1 MNSFFIYVVLVILV
15 VSIISIVTEV
25 RNRIKTKKRIREQW
39 AKERERKYTDED
51 WDDITE
57 YFNNIKKHK
66 KDSFFIDE
74 ITWNDLS
81 MDKVFEKIN
90 SAETTV
96 GEQYLYSML
105 RELIY
110 DENSLK
116 ARDEIIDY
124 LREHK
129 EEREKLQ
136 YILSRLGKVKRVK
149 ISDYFLDN
157 NELDSSGV
165 NWYRILGIIPL
176 ISIPIIFFNK
186 SIGASML
193 IASVLVNFSLYYSV
207 KKKISFKLE
216 SFSYIVGIVKCGH
229 SIYKEKPQILKP
241 FEEDLKNAL
250 SKVGKIKEAI
260 MILNTSGL
268 DIGIIIEYINAV
280 FLISIT
286 NYKSLSK
293 MLVKSGEE
301 FNKIF
306 QIVGMLDSCISIA
319 AYRERLPHYVKPE
332 LLKQKNKNDL
342 SISGMELCH
351 PLIEKSVPN
360 SITIKDSILLTGSNA
375 SGKSTFLKTLA
386 INAILAQ
393 TIYTCLAKE
402 FRIPFMQI
410 FTSMALK
417 DNLFNNESYYIAETK
432 SLKRIINSVN
442 DNIPTICF
450 VDEILRGTN
459 TVERI
464 AASAEVLKYLT
475 LNNCI
480 CVAATHDVELT
491 HILNKYFDN
500 YHFREQIVGDEII
513 FDYKIYEGRSNTQ
526 NAIKLLSILGYEKSI
541 VESANKR
548 AENFLESGVWKEE

>member
-1 MNSFFIYVVLVILV
+1 MDSFLIYVVLVILI
-15 VSIISIVTEV
+15 VSAISIVTEV
-25 RNRIKTKKRIREQW
+25 RNRIKTKKRIREEW

-105 RELIY
+105 REIIY
-110 DENSLK
+110 DENDLK
-116 ARDEIIDY
+116 ARDEMIDY
-124 LREHK
+124 FREHK
-129 EEREKLQ
+129 EEREKIQ

-157 NELDSSGV
+157 EGLDSSGV
-165 NWYRILGIIPL
+165 NWYRILGFLPI
-176 ISIPIIFFNK
+176 ISILIILFNK

-193 IASVLVNFSLYYSV
+193 IASALVNFIVYYSV
-207 KKKISFKLE
+207 KKKIAYKLE
-216 SFSYIVGIVKCGH
+216 SFSYIVLIVKCAH
-229 SIYKEKPQILKP
+229 SLYKENFQILTP

-250 SKVGKIKEAI
+250 SKVGKIKDAI
-260 MILNTSGL
+260 MMLNTAGS

-293 MLVKSGEE
+293 MLLKSGEE

-306 QIVGMLDSCISIA
+306 QIVGIIDSCISVA
-319 AYRERLPHYVKPE
+319 AYRERLPYFVKPE
-332 LLKQKNKNDL
+332 LLNQKNKNDL
-342 SISGMELCH
+342 SMIGNELSH

-360 SITIKDSILLTGSNA
+360 SITIKDSILLTGSNS

-386 INAILAQ
+386 INAIFAQ
-393 TIYTCLAKE
+393 TIYTCFAKD

-442 DNIPTICF
+442 DNILTICF

-475 LNNCI
+475 QNNCI

-491 HILNKYFDN
+491 HILNKYFAN

-513 FDYKIYEGRSNTQ
+513 FDYKIYESRSNTQ

-548 AENFLESGVWKEE
+548 AENFLNSGVWKEE

>member
-1 MNSFFIYVVLVILV
+1 LDSFLIYVVLVILI
-15 VSIISIVTEV
+15 VSAISIVTEV
-25 RNRIKTKKRIREQW
+25 RNRIKTKKRIKEEW
-39 AKERERKYTDED
+39 AKEREKKYTDED
-51 WDDITE
+51 WEDLKE

-96 GEQYLYSML
+96 GEQYLYGML
-105 RELIY
+105 REIIY
-110 DENSLK
+110 DENKLK
-116 ARDEIIDY
+116 SRDKMADY
-124 LREHK
+124 FREHR
-129 EEREKLQ
+129 EDREKLQ
-136 YILSRLGKVKRVK
+136 YILSRLGKVKRVN

-157 NELDSSGV
+157 DGLDSSAV
-165 NWYRILGIIPL
+165 NWYRILGFVPV
-176 ISIPIIFFNK
+176 ISILIIFFNR
-186 SIGASML
+186 SIGLNML
-193 IASVLVNFSLYYSV
+193 IASALVNFIVYYSV
-207 KKKISFKLE
+207 KKKITYKLE

-229 SIYKEKPQILKP
+229 SLYKEKLEILKP
-241 FEEDLKNAL
+241 YEEDLKSSLN
-250 SKVGKIKEAI
+250 KVGKIKDAL
-260 MILNTSGL
+260 MLLNTSGS

-293 MLVKSGEE
+293 LLIKNGED
-301 FNKIF
+301 FNEIF
-306 QIVGMLDSCISIA
+306 QVVGIIDSCISIA
-319 AYRERLPHYVKPE
+319 AYRERLPYYVNPE
-332 LLKQKNKNDL
+332 LLNQKNKNNL
-342 SISGMELCH
+342 SMVAKELSH

-386 INAILAQ
+386 INVIFAQ
-393 TIYTCLAKE
+393 TTYTCLAKE

-442 DNIPTICF
+442 DHIPTICF

-475 LNNCI
+475 QNNCI

-491 HILNKYFDN
+491 HILNNYFDN
-500 YHFREQIVGDEII
+500 YHFREQIITDEII

-541 VESANKR
+541 VENAHKR
-548 AENFLESGVWKEE
+548 AEIFLKSGVWKED